1 MSSKQRFLCA
11 WALYKE
17 QDREKALAIYENV
30 VQKQTQDLLQG
41 EVKMDIAMMEAM
53 FHLV

>member
-11 WALYKE
+11 WELYKE
-17 QDREKALAIYENV
+17 RDREKALAIYENV
-30 VQKQTQDLLQG
+30 VLKQTQYLLQG

-53 FHLV
+53 FHPA